1 MIPGLIIVPEVAF
14 SSGAGDVGYLVLDDA
29 TRGLLDTA
37 KLAATDYFVDVAEWF
52 RSATVKRGVSRFDGV
67 YGRAEAGTMTVELAN
82 EDRRFDPTNLAGP
95 YVAAGATQV
104 KAGRAIRLR
113 AVYAGVA
120 YDLFRGFV
128 DEPKLNYR
136 NRGHATAVFLATD
149 GTAAVANYDQNGG
162 AVVGTGEN
170 TGTRINRVLDN
181 AGWPAEERNI
191 AVGRTTVQGTDLSA
205 NAWAEIVLTSDTELG
220 EVYFDVDGKLT
231 FRNRDALSTEARS
244 NTSQATFGDLNDGVE
259 LGFVDIELLA
269 DLNQTRNIIRAGRV
283 GGTQQIAEDA
293 TSIAEYRR
301 RTWQRSDLLHQTDT
315 EVADYARYVLSLL
328 KDNEL
333 RVASITVNPS
343 ADPDRL
349 FPQALGRKLGDRV
362 TVKFTPPGGGTRIS
376 REVLIRGIDHKAGL
390 DTWSTTFVFQD
401 ATNKFQFFVLDHA
414 TLGRL
419 DNNVLAY

>member
-1 MIPGLIIVPEVAF
+1 MIPGLTVTPEVGF
-14 SSGAGDVGYLVLDDA
+14 STGAGDVGYLVLDDPS
-29 TRGLLDTA
+29 RGLLDTA
-37 KLAATDYFVDVAEWF
+37 KLAADDYFTDVSAWL
-52 RSATVKRGVSRFDGV
+52 RSATVSRGVSRFEGI
-67 YGRAEAGTMTVELAN
+67 YGRAEAGTMAVELAN

-113 AVYAGVA
+113 ATWAGVA

-128 DEPKLNYR
+128 DEPRLNYR
-136 NRGHATAVFLATD
+136 NRNYATATFSATD

-162 AVVGTGEN
+162 ATVGTGED
-170 TGTRINRVLDN
+170 TGARINRILDN
-181 AGWPAEERNI
+181 MGWPAEERNI

-231 FRNRDALSTEARS
+231 FRNRDALATDPRS
-244 NTSQATFGDLNDGVE
+244 NTSQATFGDANDGVE
-259 LGFVDIELLA
+259 LPFVDVELLA
-269 DLNQTRNIIRAGRV
+269 DLTQTRNIVRAGRV
-283 GGTQQIAEDA
+283 GGTQQIAQDA

-315 EVADYARYVLSLL
+315 EVADYAAYVLSLL

-333 RVASITVNPS
+333 RIGSIVLNPR

-349 FPQALGRKLGDRV
+349 FPQVLGRKLGDRV
-362 TVKFTPPGGGTRIS
+362 TVKFTPPGGGARIS
-376 REVLIRGIDHKAGL
+376 RDVFVRGISHTVGL
-390 DTWSTTFVFQD
+390 DTWQTTFVFQD
-401 ATNKFQFFVLDHA
+401 ATNKFQSFVLDNA

-419 DNNVLAY
+419 DHNALAY